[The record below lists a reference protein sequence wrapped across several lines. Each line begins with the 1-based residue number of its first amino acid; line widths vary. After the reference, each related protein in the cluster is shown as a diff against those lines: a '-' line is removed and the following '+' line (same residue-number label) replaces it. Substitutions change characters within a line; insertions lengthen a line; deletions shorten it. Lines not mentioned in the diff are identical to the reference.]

1 MKRFIFLAAGLV
13 FLLSFVSEGVAQ
25 QPAPAGQPG
34 EIVPGRYFVRFRNNV
49 HLPVTVAQELSQR
62 HGFSVGHVY
71 QYTLRGM
78 AIQVS
83 PQAEAGILNALRRDP
98 RVESLGHD
106 RYLAAFAQV
115 VPKGVDRINAEPGVG
130 ANTGFGTRVAIVD
143 TGLDFAHFD
152 LAANINFDLSVD
164 CAFFGFGICF
174 PGGDDDNGHGT
185 FVGGIVAALNDST
198 DVVGVAPFATLI
210 SVKVLD
216 SAGSGYFT
224 DIIAGL
230 DYLRSLNG
238 SPGTFVHVANM
249 SLGAR
254 CSVCTDNS
262 SDPTIRAFH
271 DSVRA
276 LVSSGTTV
284 VVAAGNAGADAFNT
298 VPASFDEVITVSAM
312 ADSDGQPG
320 GLGPDLILTGR
331 PPMPDDSFANFS
343 NFGLDIDV
351 TGPGVA
357 ETSLKILGGTTSG
370 SGTSF
375 SSPHAAGVAAVF
387 IRDRLNKGS
396 GLPAPGTVRQA
407 LLETGECHEGAG
419 GVFHGTAGCAEVWP
433 GDPDGLAEPLVRGDN
448 IRNFGVPPVV
458 NDVAVTA
465 VSAPSPVFV
474 NATQTVGVGVANEGT
489 QSETFSVVLTDT
501 LAAGISP
508 PQSLTLAAGASTTL
522 NFDWTPTVTS
532 DHLLTAT
539 ASTVTGESDTADNS
553 KSATATVQEATHDV
567 AVTGVSAPASVVQ
580 GSSAAVNVTVGNQG
594 SSAETFSVSV
604 SDTPPAGGTPGAVSA
619 PQSVTL
625 AAGASTTLN
634 FTWDTTGASAGSHTL
649 TAAADTVAGETDTAD
664 NSAAALSEVTVPPPP
679 PPDSIHVGD
688 LDASRSS
695 IKNNWRAT
703 VTITVHNASHAPVSG
718 ATVAGSW
725 GGGFSGSASCTTN
738 SAGQCSVSTGN
749 IPKRQGS
756 VTFTVTGV
764 SHATL
769 SYQVGDNHDLDGD
782 SNGTAITVLK
792 P

>member
-1 MKRFIFLAAGLV
+1 MRTTCLATILV
-13 FLLSFVSEGVAQ
+13 SLFSFGASLTAQ
-25 QPAPAGQPG
+25 EPG
-34 EIVPGRYFVRFRNNV
+34 AIAPGRYLVRFHDTV
-49 HLPVTVAQELSQR
+49 AAPVAVAQELSRR
-62 HGFSVGHVY
+62 HGFAVGHVY

-78 AIQVS
+78 AIRVQ
-83 PQAEAGILNALRRDP
+83 PQAEAQVLNALGRDP
-98 RVESLGHD
+98 RVESIGHD
-106 RYLAAFAQV
+106 RYATAFAQI
-115 VPKGVDRINAEPGVG
+115 VPKGVDRINAEPGVV
-130 ANTGFGTRVAIVD
+130 ANTAFGTRVAIVD
-143 TGLDFAHFD
+143 TGLDFEHFD

-174 PGGDDDNGHGT
+174 AGGGDDDNGHGT

-198 DVVGVAPFATLI
+198 DVVGVASFAQLI

-216 SAGSGYFT
+216 SSGSGYFT

-238 SPGTFVHVANM
+238 NPNTFVHVANM

-262 SDPTIRAFH
+262 SDPTVRAFH

-298 VPASFDEVITVSAM
+298 IPAAFDEVITVSAM

-320 GLGPDLILTGR
+320 GLGPTLVLTGR

-357 ETSLKILGGTTSG
+357 ETSLKILGGTTTG

-387 IRDRLNKGS
+387 VRDRLNKGL
-396 GLPAPGTVRQA
+396 GLPLPGTVRQA
-407 LLETGECHEGAG
+407 LIETGECHEGAG

-448 IRNFGVPPVV
+448 IRNFGTPPVV

-474 NATQTVGVGVANEGT
+474 NATQSVGVGVANQGT
-489 QSETFSVVLTDT
+489 QSETFSVTLTDN

-508 PQSLTLAAGASTTL
+508 PQTVTLAAGAATTL
-522 NFDWTPTVTS
+522 NFDWTPTVTG
-532 DHLLTAT
+532 DHTLTAT
-539 ASTVTGESDTADNS
+539 ASTVVGESDTADNV
-553 KSATATVQEATHDV
+553 KSATVSVQEATHDV
-567 AVTGVSAPASVVQ
+567 AVTGVSAPASVAQ
-580 GSSAAVNVTVGNQG
+580 GTSATIGVNVANQG
-594 SSAETFSVSV
+594 TFAETFDVSLA
-604 SDTPPAGGTPGAVSA
+604 DTPPAGGTAGTVSA
-619 PQSVTL
+619 AQPVTL

-634 FTWDTTGASAGSHTL
+634 FTWDTTGASVGAHTL
-649 TAAADTVAGETDTAD
+649 TATASTVSGETDTAD
-664 NSAAALSEVTVPPPP
+664 NSASAVSEVTAPPAPP
-679 PPDSIHVGD
+679 SDSVHVGD
-688 LDASRSS
+688 LDGSS
-695 IKNNWRAT
+695 SSFKNTWQAT
-703 VTITVHNASHAPVSG
+703 VVVTVHDAGHAPVSG
-718 ATVAGSW
+718 AVVTASW
-725 GGGFSGSASCTTN
+725 SGGFSGSASCTTN
-738 SAGQCSVSTGN
+738 GSGQCSLATAD
-749 IPKRQGS
+749 IHKRNGS
-756 VTFTVTGV
+756 VVLTVTGV
-764 SHATL
+764 SHPSL
-769 SYQVGDNHDLDGD
+769 PYQLGDNHDPDGD